1 MMPFEHKSEPLLPRP
16 LFWLRVIWHAFLS
29 FMLIGISLGFG
40 MLGYHYLNQLSWLDS
55 LVNSSMILTGMGPV
69 DHLVSDSAKY
79 FASCYAI
86 FSGIVFLSTVALLLA
101 PVAHRVLHKLHLDD
115 VKRADD

>member
-1 MMPFEHKSEPLLPRP
+1 MMQFEHKSEPLLPRP
-16 LFWLRVIWHAFLS
+16 LFWLRVIWHTVLS
-29 FMLIGISLGFG
+29 FMLIGVSLGLG

-69 DHLVSDSAKY
+69 NPLISDSAKY
-79 FASCYAI
+79 FASGYAI

-101 PVAHRVLHKLHLDD
+101 PVVHRILHKLHLDD
-115 VKRADD
+115 VSTDK